1 MNMDWERKFTS
12 ILKDTE
18 ANLSRVKNKFNGHTN
33 NVTWAPRSYSTPM
46 KRSTSLVDFQTLGPS
61 TSPLGYMSGF
71 SQSLGSTSVYPGPSH
86 TYPSIQTLQEKIEQQ
101 TTAIE
106 HLTGLV
112 HRLETD
118 RHNYKEQIRDLRN
131 EVYQLT
137 ERSHDRRPDP
147 STERRMEQVR
157 RELLGEIQLLQSQLQ
172 ISAAK
177 GSNSHLSDTQLL
189 SLNRDFMEIKHAY
202 RDELEGLRRDTEV
215 LRSRM
220 AKVELELAGIF
231 SGKRETDRRQDNLDR
246 ALSSLTYTQQKS
258 QPQLPPSTLALM
270 NTNRQLEKLQINELR
285 ATLAALKNKIDVLES
300 NQPITSSTP
309 YSTEISSNRQERFSN
324 GVMSIPPTADDGD
337 DDIDLSDID
346 SESSDFTEF
355 DPGLNLDNKTKK
367 KDDDLDTIPSDD
379 LDLDNLDLSDDDD
392 VLLSDK

>member
-1 MNMDWERKFTS
+1 M
-12 ILKDTE
+12 
-18 ANLSRVKNKFNGHTN
+18 
-33 NVTWAPRSYSTPM
+33 
-46 KRSTSLVDFQTLGPS
+46 
-61 TSPLGYMSGF
+61 
-71 SQSLGSTSVYPGPSH
+71 
-86 TYPSIQTLQEKIEQQ
+86 
-101 TTAIE
+101 
-106 HLTGLV
+106 
-112 HRLETD
+112 
-118 RHNYKEQIRDLRN
+118 
-131 EVYQLT
+131 
-137 ERSHDRRPDP
+137 
-147 STERRMEQVR
+147 
-157 RELLGEIQLLQSQLQ
+157 
-172 ISAAK
+172 
-177 GSNSHLSDTQLL
+177 
-189 SLNRDFMEIKHAY
+189 
-202 RDELEGLRRDTEV
+202 
-215 LRSRM
+215 
-220 AKVELELAGIF
+220 ELELASTL